1 MWKYRFPK
9 KYDRINWVE
18 RVGENGNEFRLTVEI
33 LRTKWQNRKT
43 ENAQSHNTGHWLLPT
58 HAWAQHASA
67 WAQQGSPSWVT
78 VLLCFCW
85 VLRGQFRTSKT
96 NSFDAFH
103 YFLCLPNLW
112 KHQMNWVELGFLDL
126 IKLVVDCSRMFKN
139 TLFSEN
145 SFSQSVVNGLSLF
158 TLVMICKK
166 VLDGNRGICI
176 TPLSQQLNIK

>member
-1 MWKYRFPK
+1 MWKYGFPK

-18 RVGENGNEFRLTVEI
+18 RVGENGIKFRLTVEI
-33 LRTKWQNRKT
+33 LRTKWRNRKT
-43 ENAQSHNTGHWLLPT
+43 GIAQSCNTEHWLLPT
-58 HAWAQHASA
+58 HA

-96 NSFDAFH
+96 DSFDAFH
-103 YFLCLPNLW
+103 YFLCLLNLW
-112 KHQMNWVELGFLDL
+112 KHQMNWVELDFLDL

-145 SFSQSVVNGLSLF
+145 SFSQSVGMGLSLF
-158 TLVMICKK
+158 TLVMICKN
-166 VLDGNRGICI
+166 VLDGNRGI
-176 TPLSQQLNIK
+176 